1 MCQLV
6 DVRGQKDDLQGGVDC
21 HGFWEE
27 GGDCCV
33 GACNFRVVLVDDG
46 RGIDC
51 KGQLECMV
59 RFGMNS
65 SGGPRTQGEACN
77 IDNVLMRCNAA
88 CEASCARAR
97 ERCECPSGRYIT
109 TTDDDESDEEWER
122 RSDAETVAKRA
133 YSTFQWEA
141 YQSDG
146 AIYQLSIAWRDLHD
160 GRATT
165 LVDNQYSNVTPDP
178 VYRHDE
184 DDSDYEEITEHLRTV
199 ESKLARLHWT

>member
-1 MCQLV
+1 MP
-6 DVRGQKDDLQGGVDC
+6 
-21 HGFWEE
+21 E
-27 GGDCCV
+27 
-33 GACNFRVVLVDDG
+33 DDG
-46 RGIDC
+46 SGIDC

-146 AIYQLSIAWRDLHD
+146 AIYQVSIAWRDID
-160 GRATT
+160 VMQGIGRQIA
-165 LVDNQYSNVTPDP
+165 LVDNPYCNVTPD
-178 VYRHDE
+178 VVFSHDE
-184 DDSDYEEITEHLRTV
+184 GDSDYEEVTEHLRNI
-199 ESKLARLHWT
+199 EAKLARLHWT